1 MITLLVA
8 PEEIDAPEI
17 EVAGEAYRHLF
28 RARRTEVGETI
39 RVVDGRSRARA
50 GTVSRIERKAAWI
63 ALGAAVPTNEPAL
76 RLTLLVPT
84 LRPERAAWLVE
95 KATELG
101 VAALR
106 FLHTERAPRTF
117 GPGTLERLRRVS
129 ASALEQCHGATL
141 PDVDGPHEWADLER
155 LAKGATARWVLDP
168 SGATGFSPPADSGE
182 AALLVG
188 PEGGLTA
195 PELAAAIGLGFS
207 AVSLG
212 MRILRIETAAVAGA
226 AAVLLR

>member
-1 MITLLVA
+1 MITLLIA

-39 RVVDGRSRARA
+39 RVVDGQGRARA
-50 GTVSRIERKAAWI
+50 GTVSRIERKSARI
-63 ALGAAVPTNEPAL
+63 ALGAAVPTNEPAI

-101 VAALR
+101 VAAIR

-117 GPGTLERLRRVS
+117 GPGTLDRLRRVS
-129 ASALEQCHGATL
+129 ASALEQCQGATL
-141 PDVDGPHEWADLER
+141 PTLDGPHEWSDLER

-168 SGATGFSPPADSGE
+168 TGAAGFSQPGDLTDV
-182 AALLVG
+182 ALLVG

-195 PELAAAIGLGFS
+195 PELAMAIDLGFS
-207 AVSLG
+207 PVSLG
-212 MRILRIETAAVAGA
+212 ARILRIETAAVAGA